1 MIGALLSLAP
11 GLFKLGGKLIED
23 KDKKAEYAFKVQE
36 MMQTLAFKLLE
47 TKTYP
52 WIDGL
57 VKLAY
62 ASESI
67 IKGLFRPVV
76 SALALAF
83 VAYCD
88 YKGIPLSQLVE
99 GIMAS
104 LFPAWGASRLKEKLV
119 KKKQIDYD
127 DEESW

>member
-1 MIGALLSLAP
+1 MLGLLTGILP

-23 KDKKAEYAFKVQE
+23 KDKRAEYAFKVQE
-36 MMQTLAFKLLE
+36 MAQTLAFKLLE
-47 TKTYP
+47 TKSYP

-62 ASESI
+62 ASEAI
-67 IKGLFRPVV
+67 IKGLFRPIV
-76 SALALAF
+76 SALSLAF

-104 LFPAWGASRLKEKLV
+104 LFPAWGASRLKEKM
-119 KKKQIDYD
+119 KQKQLED
-127 DEESW
+127 DNEIGW

>member
-1 MIGALLSLAP
+1 MIGLLTSLAP

-47 TKTYP
+47 TKSYP

-62 ASESI
+62 ASEAI
-67 IKGLFRPVV
+67 VKGLFRPVV

-104 LFPAWGASRLKEKLV
+104 LFPAWGASRLKEKMV
-119 KKKQIDYD
+119 AQKQKRIEE
-127 DEESW
+127 DEDW

>member
-1 MIGALLSLAP
+1 MMGLLTGLLP

-47 TKTYP
+47 TKSYP

-62 ASESI
+62 ASEAI
-67 IKGLFRPVV
+67 IKGLFRPIV
-76 SALALAF
+76 STLALAF

-104 LFPAWGASRLKEKLV
+104 LFPAWGASRLKEKMS
-119 KKKQIDYD
+119 KKKQLED
-127 DEESW
+127 DNEMGW